1 MRKIYALMV
10 LLFAV
15 LQLPAQVLVQGRPHP
30 TAKPQ
35 MVSPRAI
42 ADGTFTMD
50 MIENWSGEG
59 ANRAAFVVQW
69 NAEGETSALVWG
81 FRWDGEATGETMARA
96 IAASDPRFFIMT
108 ETGTAYGS
116 TVSGF
121 GYDVNKS
128 GDFSITKDGVTL
140 SPNENG
146 IIFSSSYGY
155 DGWTCTDPEDYW
167 QSGWYQGYWSY
178 WLKSSDSDAWGYS
191 GTGITGRKL
200 TDGCWDGWNFAVNM
214 SSQPWKPLA
223 PAPKNGPTA
232 PSVKVQ
238 PEDVTVSPGESVTFA
253 PEFKGDSLYFQWYK
267 DEVAIQDAEASSYS
281 IVSSETSDAGRYYCV
296 VSNMLDTIS
305 TDTVTL
311 VVGDKSVVTAPG
323 EEPGTALVVYDDSY
337 ASFSGILTIPQTI
350 LIEGESY
357 TVVGID
363 DMAFMGCA
371 KLTSVIFPSTLKT
384 IGEGAFYGC
393 SRLTSVELPAQTVSI
408 GNEVFGDCPLLA
420 TLSLGEG
427 LESIGRSAFENCI
440 ALTGVSM
447 PAGMESIGALA
458 FKGCTKLASAALGN
472 SLTLLGD
479 SAFYGCSALQSVE
492 LPVTVSSVGT
502 RTFAG
507 CSALNA
513 VGLGNVSAIGE
524 AAFNGC
530 SALTE
535 IAIPN
540 GVETLGNYAFY
551 GCSALATVTLGTQE
565 RSSSSLKT
573 IGDYA
578 FAETAVKSVVL
589 PDGVSTLGNYAFN
602 KCASLA
608 TVSLG
613 NSLTAIGNYAFS
625 DCEKLESVTFGSAL
639 ETIGERA
646 FASAKISSLVLPA
659 TVKTI
664 GVWAFYN
671 NPLTAITFNDG
682 LQSIGS
688 RAFYGVSVQ
697 TLNIPNSVTEL
708 GSYAFSGCKSLE
720 TVTIGTGVTKISDYT
735 FNTCSALTQISCPSV
750 TEIGKNA
757 FSGCSSLSDIP
768 LNDKITSL
776 GNYVFSGCSAIESLV
791 IPNSV
796 TSIGSYAF
804 EKCTKL
810 TSATLGTGI
819 SSIPD
824 YMFSSCSALT
834 SVVLPENITG
844 IGKYAFQSTAF
855 TELPLTASITEI
867 KDYAFKSCTKLTSV
881 AIPDRVTKL
890 GTYVFQSCTGLE
902 SAKIGGGVTSVP
914 NYMFHG
920 CTNLVNVELSEKV
933 TSIGNSA
940 FYNCKGLKSLP
951 VTESITSIGTNAFY
965 GCTSLTSVNLSDKV
979 TSLGASAFYGCS
991 SLTEAVLGTGITTL
1005 GSSLFRNDAKLKK
1018 VVANGKI
1025 ASVSTYTFN
1034 GCSSLGRIYINN
1046 TPPTGA
1052 SSNTFTKV
1060 PTTCRIYV
1068 PAQTCQFY
1076 AQTTYWK
1083 DFVIMPWLDELE
1095 IVSTTPSMSFD
1106 GEEALDVKPDTKT
1119 FVIEFN
1125 RTVVNTDSVSAML
1138 IRSGFPVEDQELT
1151 VSYSGNE
1158 VTVIRE
1164 GEDLPNGPY
1173 YYLVLTTS
1181 DKQFSILFKVTTATG
1196 IDDLAVEKEVRLREY
1211 YSVDGK
1217 LLPCP
1222 VEGINIVK
1230 TVYEDGSIEVS
1241 KVYVKPEDCRR

>member
-42 ADGTFTMD
+42 VDGTFTMD

-69 NAEGETSALVWG
+69 NAESETSALVWG

-108 ETGTAYGS
+108 ETETAYGS

-140 SPNENG
+140 SPDENG
-146 IIFSSSYGY
+146 IIYSSSYGY

-178 WLKSSDSDAWGYS
+178 WLKSSDSDPWGGS

-200 TDGCWDGWNFAVNM
+200 TDGCWDGWNFSVNM
-214 SSQPWKPLA
+214 LPQSWKPLA

-238 PEDVTVSPGESVTFA
+238 PEDLTVSPGESVTFA

-281 IVSSETSDAGRYYCV
+281 IVSAETSDARRYYCV

-551 GCSALATVTLGTQE
+551 GC
-565 RSSSSLKT
+565 
-573 IGDYA
+573 
-578 FAETAVKSVVL
+578 
-589 PDGVSTLGNYAFN
+589 
-602 KCASLA
+602 
-608 TVSLG
+608 
-613 NSLTAIGNYAFS
+613 
-625 DCEKLESVTFGSAL
+625 
-639 ETIGERA
+639 
-646 FASAKISSLVLPA
+646 
-659 TVKTI
+659 
-664 GVWAFYN
+664 
-671 NPLTAITFNDG
+671 
-682 LQSIGS
+682 
-688 RAFYGVSVQ
+688 
-697 TLNIPNSVTEL
+697 
-708 GSYAFSGCKSLE
+708 
-720 TVTIGTGVTKISDYT
+720 
-735 FNTCSALTQISCPSV
+735 
-750 TEIGKNA
+750 
-757 FSGCSSLSDIP
+757 
-768 LNDKITSL
+768 
-776 GNYVFSGCSAIESLV
+776 
-791 IPNSV
+791 
-796 TSIGSYAF
+796 
-804 EKCTKL
+804 
-810 TSATLGTGI
+810 
-819 SSIPD
+819 
-824 YMFSSCSALT
+824 
-834 SVVLPENITG
+834 
-844 IGKYAFQSTAF
+844 
-855 TELPLTASITEI
+855 
-867 KDYAFKSCTKLTSV
+867 
-881 AIPDRVTKL
+881 
-890 GTYVFQSCTGLE
+890 
-902 SAKIGGGVTSVP
+902 
-914 NYMFHG
+914 
-920 CTNLVNVELSEKV
+920 
-933 TSIGNSA
+933 
-940 FYNCKGLKSLP
+940 
-951 VTESITSIGTNAFY
+951 
-965 GCTSLTSVNLSDKV
+965 TSLTSVNLSDKV

-1034 GCSSLGRIYINN
+1034 GCSSLERIYINN

-1164 GEDLPNGPY
+1164 GEDLPNDPY

>member
-69 NAEGETSALVWG
+69 NAESETSALVWG

-140 SPNENG
+140 SPDENG
-146 IIFSSSYGY
+146 VIFSSSYGY

-178 WLKSSDSDAWGYS
+178 WLKSNDSDAWGYS

-200 TDGCWDGWNFAVNM
+200 TDGCWDGWIFSVNM
-214 SSQPWKPLA
+214 SPQSWKPLA

-281 IVSSETSDAGRYYCV
+281 IVSAETSDAGRYYCV

-311 VVGDKSVVTAPG
+311 VVGDKSVIAAPG

-337 ASFSGILTIPQTI
+337 ASFSGILTIPPTI

-371 KLTSVIFPSTLKT
+371 KLTSVTFPSTLKT

-408 GNEVFGDCPLLA
+408 GD
-420 TLSLGEG
+420 
-427 LESIGRSAFENCI
+427 
-440 ALTGVSM
+440 
-447 PAGMESIGALA
+447 
-458 FKGCTKLASAALGN
+458 
-472 SLTLLGD
+472 
-479 SAFYGCSALQSVE
+479 
-492 LPVTVSSVGT
+492 
-502 RTFAG
+502 
-507 CSALNA
+507 
-513 VGLGNVSAIGE
+513 
-524 AAFNGC
+524 
-530 SALTE
+530 
-535 IAIPN
+535 
-540 GVETLGNYAFY
+540 
-551 GCSALATVTLGTQE
+551 
-565 RSSSSLKT
+565 
-573 IGDYA
+573 
-578 FAETAVKSVVL
+578 
-589 PDGVSTLGNYAFN
+589 
-602 KCASLA
+602 
-608 TVSLG
+608 
-613 NSLTAIGNYAFS
+613 YAFS
-625 DCEKLESVTFGSAL
+625 DCKKLESVTFGSAL

-659 TVKTI
+659 TVRTI
-664 GVWAFYN
+664 GDWAFYN

-750 TEIGKNA
+750 TEIGASA
-757 FSGCSSLSDIP
+757 FKGCSSLTDIP

-1034 GCSSLGRIYINN
+1034 GCSSLERIYINN

-1164 GEDLPNGPY
+1164 GEDLPNDPY

-1217 LLPCP
+1217 LLPCS

>member
-281 IVSSETSDAGRYYCV
+281 IVSAETSDAGRYYCV

-311 VVGDKSVVTAPG
+311 VVGDKSVIAAPG

-371 KLTSVIFPSTLKT
+371 KLTSVTFPSTLKT
-384 IGEGAFYGC
+384 IGEG
-393 SRLTSVELPAQTVSI
+393 
-408 GNEVFGDCPLLA
+408 
-420 TLSLGEG
+420 
-427 LESIGRSAFENCI
+427 
-440 ALTGVSM
+440 
-447 PAGMESIGALA
+447 
-458 FKGCTKLASAALGN
+458 
-472 SLTLLGD
+472 
-479 SAFYGCSALQSVE
+479 
-492 LPVTVSSVGT
+492 
-502 RTFAG
+502 
-507 CSALNA
+507 
-513 VGLGNVSAIGE
+513 
-524 AAFNGC
+524 
-530 SALTE
+530 
-535 IAIPN
+535 
-540 GVETLGNYAFY
+540 
-551 GCSALATVTLGTQE
+551 
-565 RSSSSLKT
+565 
-573 IGDYA
+573 
-578 FAETAVKSVVL
+578 
-589 PDGVSTLGNYAFN
+589 
-602 KCASLA
+602 
-608 TVSLG
+608 
-613 NSLTAIGNYAFS
+613 
-625 DCEKLESVTFGSAL
+625 
-639 ETIGERA
+639 
-646 FASAKISSLVLPA
+646 
-659 TVKTI
+659 
-664 GVWAFYN
+664 
-671 NPLTAITFNDG
+671 
-682 LQSIGS
+682 
-688 RAFYGVSVQ
+688 
-697 TLNIPNSVTEL
+697 
-708 GSYAFSGCKSLE
+708 
-720 TVTIGTGVTKISDYT
+720 
-735 FNTCSALTQISCPSV
+735 
-750 TEIGKNA
+750 
-757 FSGCSSLSDIP
+757 
-768 LNDKITSL
+768 
-776 GNYVFSGCSAIESLV
+776 
-791 IPNSV
+791 
-796 TSIGSYAF
+796 
-804 EKCTKL
+804 
-810 TSATLGTGI
+810 
-819 SSIPD
+819 
-824 YMFSSCSALT
+824 
-834 SVVLPENITG
+834 
-844 IGKYAFQSTAF
+844 
-855 TELPLTASITEI
+855 
-867 KDYAFKSCTKLTSV
+867 
-881 AIPDRVTKL
+881 
-890 GTYVFQSCTGLE
+890 
-902 SAKIGGGVTSVP
+902 
-914 NYMFHG
+914 
-920 CTNLVNVELSEKV
+920 
-933 TSIGNSA
+933 
-940 FYNCKGLKSLP
+940 
-951 VTESITSIGTNAFY
+951 AFY

-1034 GCSSLGRIYINN
+1034 GCSSLERIYINN

-1106 GEEALDVKPDTKT
+1106 GGEALDVKPDTKT

-1125 RTVVNTDSVSAML
+1125 RTIVNTDSVSAML

-1164 GEDLPNGPY
+1164 GEDLPNDPL

-1196 IDDLAVEKEVRLREY
+1196 IDEPVVEKEVRLREY

-1217 LLPCP
+1217 LLPRP
-1222 VEGINIVK
+1222 VQGINIVK

>member
-69 NAEGETSALVWG
+69 NAESETSALVWG

-96 IAASDPRFFIMT
+96 IAASDPRFVIMT

-140 SPNENG
+140 SPDENG

-178 WLKSSDSDAWGYS
+178 WLKSNDSDAWGYS

-281 IVSSETSDAGRYYCV
+281 IVSAETSDAGRYYCV

-311 VVGDKSVVTAPG
+311 VVGDKSVIAAPG

-371 KLTSVIFPSTLKT
+371 KLTSVTFPST
-384 IGEGAFYGC
+384 
-393 SRLTSVELPAQTVSI
+393 
-408 GNEVFGDCPLLA
+408 
-420 TLSLGEG
+420 
-427 LESIGRSAFENCI
+427 
-440 ALTGVSM
+440 
-447 PAGMESIGALA
+447 
-458 FKGCTKLASAALGN
+458 
-472 SLTLLGD
+472 
-479 SAFYGCSALQSVE
+479 
-492 LPVTVSSVGT
+492 
-502 RTFAG
+502 
-507 CSALNA
+507 
-513 VGLGNVSAIGE
+513 
-524 AAFNGC
+524 
-530 SALTE
+530 
-535 IAIPN
+535 
-540 GVETLGNYAFY
+540 
-551 GCSALATVTLGTQE
+551 
-565 RSSSSLKT
+565 LKT

-589 PDGVSTLGNYAFN
+589 PNGVSTLGNYAFN

-613 NSLTAIGNYAFS
+613 NSLTAIGDYAFS
-625 DCEKLESVTFGSAL
+625 DCKKLESVTFGSAL

-646 FASAKISSLVLPA
+646 FASAKISSLVLSA
-659 TVKTI
+659 TVRTI
-664 GVWAFYN
+664 GDWAFYN

-881 AIPDRVTKL
+881 AIPDWVTKL

-1005 GSSLFRNDAKLKK
+1005 GSSLFRNDAKLRK

-1034 GCSSLGRIYINN
+1034 GCSSLERIYINN

-1164 GEDLPNGPY
+1164 GEDLPNDPY

-1196 IDDLAVEKEVRLREY
+1196 IDELAVEKEVRLREY

-1217 LLPCP
+1217 LLPRP
-1222 VEGINIVK
+1222 VQGINIVK

-1241 KVYVKPEDCRR
+1241 KVYVKLEDCRR

>member
-108 ETGTAYGS
+108 ETETAYGS

-140 SPNENG
+140 SPDENG

-178 WLKSSDSDAWGYS
+178 WLKSSDSDTWGYS

-281 IVSSETSDAGRYYCV
+281 IVSAETSDAGRYYCV

-311 VVGDKSVVTAPG
+311 VVGDKSVIAAPG

-371 KLTSVIFPSTLKT
+371 KLTSVTFPSTLKT

-408 GNEVFGDCPLLA
+408 GNEAFGDCPLLA
-420 TLSLGEG
+420 TFSLGEG
-427 LESIGRSAFENCI
+427 LKSIGRSAFENCI

-447 PAGMESIGALA
+447 PADMESIGALA
-458 FKGCTKLASAALGN
+458 FKGCTKLASAALGS

-659 TVKTI
+659 TVRTI
-664 GVWAFYN
+664 GDWAFYN

-720 TVTIGTGVTKISDYT
+720 TVTIGTGVTKISDYA

-750 TEIGKNA
+750 TEIGASA
-757 FSGCSSLSDIP
+757 FKGCSSLTDIP

-844 IGKYAFQSTAF
+844 IG
-855 TELPLTASITEI
+855 
-867 KDYAFKSCTKLTSV
+867 
-881 AIPDRVTKL
+881 
-890 GTYVFQSCTGLE
+890 
-902 SAKIGGGVTSVP
+902 
-914 NYMFHG
+914 
-920 CTNLVNVELSEKV
+920 
-933 TSIGNSA
+933 NSA

-991 SLTEAVLGTGITTL
+991 SLTDAVLGTGITTL

-1034 GCSSLGRIYINN
+1034 GCSSLERIYINN

-1095 IVSTTPSMSFD
+1095 IVSTTPLMSFD
-1106 GEEALDVKPDTKT
+1106 GGEALDVKPDTKT

-1125 RTVVNTDSVSAML
+1125 RTIVNTDSVSAML
-1138 IRSGFPVEDQELT
+1138 IRSGSPVEDQELT

-1164 GEDLPNGPY
+1164 GKDLPNDPY

-1181 DKQFSILFKVTTATG
+1181 DKQFNILFKVTTATG
-1196 IDDLAVEKEVRLREY
+1196 IDEPAVEKEVRLREY

-1217 LLPCP
+1217 LLPRP
-1222 VEGINIVK
+1222 VQGINIVK

>member
-69 NAEGETSALVWG
+69 NAESETSALVWG

-96 IAASDPRFFIMT
+96 IAASDPRFFFMT

-116 TVSGF
+116 TISGF

-140 SPNENG
+140 SPDENG
-146 IIFSSSYGY
+146 VIFSSSYGY

-167 QSGWYQGYWSY
+167 QSGWHQGYWSY
-178 WLKSSDSDAWGYS
+178 WLKSSDSDPWGYS

-200 TDGCWDGWNFAVNM
+200 TDGCWDGWNFSVNM
-214 SSQPWKPLA
+214 SSRPWKPLA

-238 PEDVTVSPGESVTFA
+238 PEDLTVSPGESVTFA

-281 IVSSETSDAGRYYCV
+281 IVSAETSDAGRYYCV

-311 VVGDKSVVTAPG
+311 VVGDKSVIAAPG

-458 FKGCTKLASAALGN
+458 FKGCTKLASAALGT

-551 GCSALATVTLGTQE
+551 GCSSLATVTLGTQE

-625 DCEKLESVTFGSAL
+625 DCDKLESVTFGSAL

-659 TVKTI
+659 TVRTI
-664 GVWAFYN
+664 GDWAFYN

-697 TLNIPNSVTEL
+697 TLN
-708 GSYAFSGCKSLE
+708 
-720 TVTIGTGVTKISDYT
+720 
-735 FNTCSALTQISCPSV
+735 
-750 TEIGKNA
+750 
-757 FSGCSSLSDIP
+757 
-768 LNDKITSL
+768 
-776 GNYVFSGCSAIESLV
+776 

-824 YMFSSCSALT
+824 YMFSSCSALM

-965 GCTSLTSVNLSDKV
+965 GCTSLTSVHLSDQV
-979 TSLGASAFYGCS
+979 TSLGASVFYGCS

-1034 GCSSLGRIYINN
+1034 GCSSLERIYINN

-1060 PTTCRIYV
+1060 PTSCRIYA

-1106 GEEALDVKPDTKT
+1106 GGEALDVKPDTKT

-1164 GEDLPNGPY
+1164 GKDLPNDPY

-1181 DKQFSILFKVTTATG
+1181 DKQFNILFKVTTATG
-1196 IDDLAVEKEVRLREY
+1196 IDEPAVEKEVRLREY

-1217 LLPCP
+1217 LLPRP
-1222 VEGINIVK
+1222 VQGINIVK

>member
-281 IVSSETSDAGRYYCV
+281 IVSAETSDAGRYYCV

-311 VVGDKSVVTAPG
+311 VVGDKSVIAAPG

-371 KLTSVIFPSTLKT
+371 KLTSVTFPSTLKT

-408 GNEVFGDCPLLA
+408 GNEAFGDCPLLA

-427 LESIGRSAFENCI
+427 LKSIGRSAFENCI

-447 PAGMESIGALA
+447 PADMESIGALA
-458 FKGCTKLASAALGN
+458 FKGCTKLASAALGS

-513 VGLGNVSAIGE
+513 VGLGNVSAVGE

-530 SALTE
+530 TALTE

-551 GCSALATVTLGTQE
+551 GCSSLATVTLGTQE

-613 NSLTAIGNYAFS
+613 NSLTAIGDYAFS

-646 FASAKISSLVLPA
+646 FSKVKISSLVLPA
-659 TVKTI
+659 TVRTI
-664 GVWAFYN
+664 GDYAFYYC
-671 NPLTAITFNDG
+671 PLTTITFNDG

-697 TLNIPNSVTEL
+697 TLN
-708 GSYAFSGCKSLE
+708 
-720 TVTIGTGVTKISDYT
+720 
-735 FNTCSALTQISCPSV
+735 
-750 TEIGKNA
+750 
-757 FSGCSSLSDIP
+757 
-768 LNDKITSL
+768 
-776 GNYVFSGCSAIESLV
+776 

-1025 ASVSTYTFN
+1025 ASVFTYTFN
-1034 GCSSLGRIYINN
+1034 GCSSLERIYINN

-1106 GEEALDVKPDTKT
+1106 GGEALDVKPDTKT

-1125 RTVVNTDSVSAML
+1125 RTIVNTDSVSAML

-1164 GEDLPNGPY
+1164 GEDLPNDPL

-1196 IDDLAVEKEVRLREY
+1196 IDEPVVEKEVRLREY

-1217 LLPCP
+1217 LLPRP
-1222 VEGINIVK
+1222 VQGINIVK

>member
-167 QSGWYQGYWSY
+167 QSGWYQRYWSY

-191 GTGITGRKL
+191 RTGITGRKL

-281 IVSSETSDAGRYYCV
+281 IVSAETSDAGRYYCV

-311 VVGDKSVVTAPG
+311 VVGDKSVIAAPG

-371 KLTSVIFPSTLKT
+371 KLTSVTFPSTLKT

-408 GNEVFGDCPLLA
+408 GNEAFGDCPLLA

-427 LESIGRSAFENCI
+427 LKSIGRSAFENCI

-447 PAGMESIGALA
+447 PADMESIGALA

-513 VGLGNVSAIGE
+513 VGLGNVSTIGE

-540 GVETLGNYAFY
+540 GVETL
-551 GCSALATVTLGTQE
+551 
-565 RSSSSLKT
+565 
-573 IGDYA
+573 
-578 FAETAVKSVVL
+578 
-589 PDGVSTLGNYAFN
+589 
-602 KCASLA
+602 
-608 TVSLG
+608 
-613 NSLTAIGNYAFS
+613 
-625 DCEKLESVTFGSAL
+625 
-639 ETIGERA
+639 
-646 FASAKISSLVLPA
+646 
-659 TVKTI
+659 
-664 GVWAFYN
+664 
-671 NPLTAITFNDG
+671 
-682 LQSIGS
+682 
-688 RAFYGVSVQ
+688 
-697 TLNIPNSVTEL
+697 
-708 GSYAFSGCKSLE
+708 
-720 TVTIGTGVTKISDYT
+720 
-735 FNTCSALTQISCPSV
+735 
-750 TEIGKNA
+750 
-757 FSGCSSLSDIP
+757 
-768 LNDKITSL
+768 
-776 GNYVFSGCSAIESLV
+776 
-791 IPNSV
+791 
-796 TSIGSYAF
+796 
-804 EKCTKL
+804 
-810 TSATLGTGI
+810 
-819 SSIPD
+819 
-824 YMFSSCSALT
+824 
-834 SVVLPENITG
+834 
-844 IGKYAFQSTAF
+844 
-855 TELPLTASITEI
+855 
-867 KDYAFKSCTKLTSV
+867 
-881 AIPDRVTKL
+881 
-890 GTYVFQSCTGLE
+890 
-902 SAKIGGGVTSVP
+902 
-914 NYMFHG
+914 
-920 CTNLVNVELSEKV
+920 
-933 TSIGNSA
+933 GNSA

-979 TSLGASAFYGCS
+979 TSLGASVFYGCS

-1034 GCSSLGRIYINN
+1034 GCSSLERIYINN

-1106 GEEALDVKPDTKT
+1106 GGEALDVKPDTKT

-1164 GEDLPNGPY
+1164 GEDLPNDPY

-1181 DKQFSILFKVTTATG
+1181 DKQFNILFKVTTATG
-1196 IDDLAVEKEVRLREY
+1196 IDEPAVEKEVRLREY

-1217 LLPCP
+1217 LLPRP
-1222 VEGINIVK
+1222 VQGINIVK

>member
-69 NAEGETSALVWG
+69 NAESETSALVWG

-140 SPNENG
+140 SPDENG
-146 IIFSSSYGY
+146 VIFSSSYGY

-178 WLKSSDSDAWGYS
+178 WLKSSDSDPWGYS

-200 TDGCWDGWNFAVNM
+200 TDGCWDGWNFSVNM
-214 SSQPWKPLA
+214 SSRPWKPLA

-238 PEDVTVSPGESVTFA
+238 PEDLTVSPGESVTFA

-281 IVSSETSDAGRYYCV
+281 IVSAETSDAGRYYCV

-311 VVGDKSVVTAPG
+311 VVGDKSVIAAPG

-371 KLTSVIFPSTLKT
+371 KLTSVTFPSTLKT
-384 IGEGAFYGC
+384 IGEGVFYGC

-408 GNEVFGDCPLLA
+408 GNEAFGDCPLLA

-427 LESIGRSAFENCI
+427 CL
-440 ALTGVSM
+440 
-447 PAGMESIGALA
+447 
-458 FKGCTKLASAALGN
+458 
-472 SLTLLGD
+472 
-479 SAFYGCSALQSVE
+479 
-492 LPVTVSSVGT
+492 
-502 RTFAG
+502 
-507 CSALNA
+507 
-513 VGLGNVSAIGE
+513 
-524 AAFNGC
+524 
-530 SALTE
+530 
-535 IAIPN
+535 
-540 GVETLGNYAFY
+540 
-551 GCSALATVTLGTQE
+551 
-565 RSSSSLKT
+565 
-573 IGDYA
+573 
-578 FAETAVKSVVL
+578 
-589 PDGVSTLGNYAFN
+589 
-602 KCASLA
+602 
-608 TVSLG
+608 
-613 NSLTAIGNYAFS
+613 
-625 DCEKLESVTFGSAL
+625 
-639 ETIGERA
+639 
-646 FASAKISSLVLPA
+646 SLV
-659 TVKTI
+659 
-664 GVWAFYN
+664 
-671 NPLTAITFNDG
+671 
-682 LQSIGS
+682 
-688 RAFYGVSVQ
+688 
-697 TLNIPNSVTEL
+697 
-708 GSYAFSGCKSLE
+708 
-720 TVTIGTGVTKISDYT
+720 
-735 FNTCSALTQISCPSV
+735 
-750 TEIGKNA
+750 
-757 FSGCSSLSDIP
+757 DIP

-881 AIPDRVTKL
+881 VIPDRVTKL

-979 TSLGASAFYGCS
+979 TSLGASVFYGCS

-1034 GCSSLGRIYINN
+1034 GCSSLERIYINN

-1106 GEEALDVKPDTKT
+1106 GGEALDVKPDTKT

-1164 GEDLPNGPY
+1164 GEDLPNDPY

-1181 DKQFSILFKVTTATG
+1181 DKQFNILFKVTTATG
-1196 IDDLAVEKEVRLREY
+1196 IDEPAVEKEVRLREY

-1217 LLPCP
+1217 LLPRP
-1222 VEGINIVK
+1222 VQGINIVK

>member
-69 NAEGETSALVWG
+69 NAESETSALVWG

-140 SPNENG
+140 SPDENG
-146 IIFSSSYGY
+146 VIFSSSYGY

-178 WLKSSDSDAWGYS
+178 WLKSSDSDPWGYS

-200 TDGCWDGWNFAVNM
+200 TDGCWDGWNFSVNM

-238 PEDVTVSPGESVTFA
+238 PEDLTVSPGESVTFA

-281 IVSSETSDAGRYYCV
+281 IVSAETSDAGRYYCV

-311 VVGDKSVVTAPG
+311 VVGDKSVIAAPG

-371 KLTSVIFPSTLKT
+371 KLTSVTFPST
-384 IGEGAFYGC
+384 
-393 SRLTSVELPAQTVSI
+393 
-408 GNEVFGDCPLLA
+408 
-420 TLSLGEG
+420 
-427 LESIGRSAFENCI
+427 
-440 ALTGVSM
+440 
-447 PAGMESIGALA
+447 
-458 FKGCTKLASAALGN
+458 
-472 SLTLLGD
+472 
-479 SAFYGCSALQSVE
+479 
-492 LPVTVSSVGT
+492 
-502 RTFAG
+502 
-507 CSALNA
+507 
-513 VGLGNVSAIGE
+513 
-524 AAFNGC
+524 
-530 SALTE
+530 
-535 IAIPN
+535 
-540 GVETLGNYAFY
+540 
-551 GCSALATVTLGTQE
+551 
-565 RSSSSLKT
+565 LKT

-625 DCEKLESVTFGSAL
+625 DCDKLESVTFGSAL

-659 TVKTI
+659 TVRTI
-664 GVWAFYN
+664 GDWAFYN

-750 TEIGKNA
+750 TEIGASA
-757 FSGCSSLSDIP
+757 FKGCLSLVDIP

-979 TSLGASAFYGCS
+979 TSLGASVFYGCS

-1034 GCSSLGRIYINN
+1034 GCSSLERIYINN

-1095 IVSTTPSMSFD
+1095 IVSTTPLMSFD
-1106 GEEALDVKPDTKT
+1106 GGEALDVKPDTKT

-1164 GEDLPNGPY
+1164 GEDLPNDPY

-1181 DKQFSILFKVTTATG
+1181 DKQFNILFKVTTATG
-1196 IDDLAVEKEVRLREY
+1196 IDEPAVEKEVRLREY

-1217 LLPCP
+1217 LLPRP
-1222 VEGINIVK
+1222 VQGINIVK

>member
-69 NAEGETSALVWG
+69 NAESETSALVWG

-140 SPNENG
+140 SPDENG
-146 IIFSSSYGY
+146 VIFSSSYRY

-178 WLKSSDSDAWGYS
+178 WLKSNDSDAWGYS

-200 TDGCWDGWNFAVNM
+200 TDGCWDGWNFSVNM
-214 SSQPWKPLA
+214 SPQSWKPLA

-281 IVSSETSDAGRYYCV
+281 IVSAETSDAGRYYCV

-311 VVGDKSVVTAPG
+311 VVGDKSVIAAPG

-337 ASFSGILTIPQTI
+337 ASFSGILTIPPTI

-371 KLTSVIFPSTLKT
+371 KLTSVTFPSTLKT

-408 GNEVFGDCPLLA
+408 GNEAFGDCPLLA

-427 LESIGRSAFENCI
+427 LKSIGRSAFENCI

-447 PAGMESIGALA
+447 PADMESIGALA

-492 LPVTVSSVGT
+492 LPVTVSSVGI

-530 SALTE
+530 AALTE

-551 GCSALATVTLGTQE
+551 GCSSLATVTLGTQE

-613 NSLTAIGNYAFS
+613 NSLTAIGDYAFS
-625 DCEKLESVTFGSAL
+625 DCKKLESVTFGSAL

-659 TVKTI
+659 TVRTI
-664 GVWAFYN
+664 GDWAFYN

-750 TEIGKNA
+750 TEIGASA
-757 FSGCSSLSDIP
+757 FKGCSSLTDIP

-844 IGKYAFQSTAF
+844 
-855 TELPLTASITEI
+855 
-867 KDYAFKSCTKLTSV
+867 
-881 AIPDRVTKL
+881 
-890 GTYVFQSCTGLE
+890 
-902 SAKIGGGVTSVP
+902 
-914 NYMFHG
+914 
-920 CTNLVNVELSEKV
+920 
-933 TSIGNSA
+933 IGNSA

-1034 GCSSLGRIYINN
+1034 GCSSLERIYINN

-1164 GEDLPNGPY
+1164 GEDLPNDPY

-1217 LLPCP
+1217 LLPCS

>member
-69 NAEGETSALVWG
+69 NAESETSALVWG

-140 SPNENG
+140 SPDENG
-146 IIFSSSYGY
+146 VIFSSSYGY

-178 WLKSSDSDAWGYS
+178 WLKSNDSDAWGYS

-200 TDGCWDGWNFAVNM
+200 TDGCWDGWNFSVNM
-214 SSQPWKPLA
+214 SPQSWKPLA

-281 IVSSETSDAGRYYCV
+281 IVSAETSDAGRYYCV

-311 VVGDKSVVTAPG
+311 VVGDKSVIAAPG

-337 ASFSGILTIPQTI
+337 ASFSGILTIPPTI

-371 KLTSVIFPSTLKT
+371 KLTSVTFPSTLKT

-408 GNEVFGDCPLLA
+408 GNEAFGDCPLLA

-427 LESIGRSAFENCI
+427 LKSIGRSAFENCI

-447 PAGMESIGALA
+447 PADMESIGALA

-565 RSSSSLKT
+565 RSSSSSLKT

-659 TVKTI
+659 TVRTI
-664 GVWAFYN
+664 GDWAFYN

-844 IGKYAFQSTAF
+844 IG
-855 TELPLTASITEI
+855 
-867 KDYAFKSCTKLTSV
+867 
-881 AIPDRVTKL
+881 
-890 GTYVFQSCTGLE
+890 
-902 SAKIGGGVTSVP
+902 
-914 NYMFHG
+914 
-920 CTNLVNVELSEKV
+920 
-933 TSIGNSA
+933 NSA

-965 GCTSLTSVNLSDKV
+965 GCTSLTSVHLSDQV
-979 TSLGASAFYGCS
+979 TSLGASVFYGCS

-1034 GCSSLGRIYINN
+1034 GCSSLERIYINN

-1095 IVSTTPSMSFD
+1095 IVSTTPLMSFD
-1106 GEEALDVKPDTKT
+1106 GGEALDVKPDTKT

-1125 RTVVNTDSVSAML
+1125 RTIVNTDSVSAML

-1164 GEDLPNGPY
+1164 GEDLPNDPY

-1196 IDDLAVEKEVRLREY
+1196 IDEPVVEKEVRLREY

-1217 LLPCP
+1217 LLPRP
-1222 VEGINIVK
+1222 VQGINIVK

>member
-69 NAEGETSALVWG
+69 NAESETSALVWG

-116 TVSGF
+116 PVSGF

-140 SPNENG
+140 SPDENG
-146 IIFSSSYGY
+146 VIFSSSYGY

-178 WLKSSDSDAWGYS
+178 WLKSNDSDAWGYS

-200 TDGCWDGWNFAVNM
+200 TDGCWDGWNFSVNM
-214 SSQPWKPLA
+214 SPQSWKPLA

-281 IVSSETSDAGRYYCV
+281 IVSAETSDAGRYYCV
-296 VSNMLDTIS
+296 VSYMLDTIS

-311 VVGDKSVVTAPG
+311 VVGDKSVIAAPG

-337 ASFSGILTIPQTI
+337 ASFSGILTIPPTI

-371 KLTSVIFPSTLKT
+371 KLTSVTFPSTLKT

-408 GNEVFGDCPLLA
+408 GNEAFGDCPLLA

-427 LESIGRSAFENCI
+427 LKSIGRSAFENCI

-447 PAGMESIGALA
+447 PADMESIGALA

-479 SAFYGCSALQSVE
+479 SAFYGCSALQSV
-492 LPVTVSSVGT
+492 
-502 RTFAG
+502 
-507 CSALNA
+507 
-513 VGLGNVSAIGE
+513 
-524 AAFNGC
+524 
-530 SALTE
+530 
-535 IAIPN
+535 
-540 GVETLGNYAFY
+540 
-551 GCSALATVTLGTQE
+551 
-565 RSSSSLKT
+565 
-573 IGDYA
+573 
-578 FAETAVKSVVL
+578 VL

-613 NSLTAIGNYAFS
+613 NSLTAIGDYAFS
-625 DCEKLESVTFGSAL
+625 DCKKLESVTFGSAL

-659 TVKTI
+659 TVRTI
-664 GVWAFYN
+664 GDWAFYN

-750 TEIGKNA
+750 TEIGASA
-757 FSGCSSLSDIP
+757 FKGCSSLTDIP

-1034 GCSSLGRIYINN
+1034 GCSSLERIYINN

-1164 GEDLPNGPY
+1164 GEDLPNDPY

-1217 LLPCP
+1217 LLPCS

>member
-69 NAEGETSALVWG
+69 NAESETSALVWG

-96 IAASDPRFFIMT
+96 IAASDPRFVIMT

-140 SPNENG
+140 SPDENG

-178 WLKSSDSDAWGYS
+178 WLKSNDSDAWGYS

-214 SSQPWKPLA
+214 LSQPWKPLA

-281 IVSSETSDAGRYYCV
+281 IVSAETSDAGRYYCV

-311 VVGDKSVVTAPG
+311 VVGDKSVIAAPG

-371 KLTSVIFPSTLKT
+371 KLTSVTFPSTLKT
-384 IGEGAFYGC
+384 IGEGVFYGC

-408 GNEVFGDCPLLA
+408 GNEAFGDCPLLA

-427 LESIGRSAFENCI
+427 LKSIGRSAFENCI

-447 PAGMESIGALA
+447 PADMESIGALA
-458 FKGCTKLASAALGN
+458 FKGCTKLASAALGS

-513 VGLGNVSAIGE
+513 VGLGNVSAVGE

-530 SALTE
+530 TALTE

-551 GCSALATVTLGTQE
+551 GCSSLATVTLGTQE

-613 NSLTAIGNYAFS
+613 NSLTAIGDYAFS

-646 FASAKISSLVLPA
+646 FFKVKISSLVLPA
-659 TVKTI
+659 TVRTI
-664 GVWAFYN
+664 GDWAFYN
-671 NPLTAITFNDG
+671 NPLTTITFNDG

-708 GSYAFSGCKSLE
+708 GGYAFSGCKSLE
-720 TVTIGTGVTKISDYT
+720 TVTIGTGVTKISDYA
-735 FNTCSALTQISCPSV
+735 FNTCSALTQISYPSV
-750 TEIGKNA
+750 IEIGASA
-757 FSGCSSLSDIP
+757 FKGCSSLTDLP
-768 LNDKITSL
+768 LTDKITSL
-776 GNYVFSGCSAIESLV
+776 GNSVFSGCSAIESLV

-844 IGKYAFQSTAF
+844 
-855 TELPLTASITEI
+855 
-867 KDYAFKSCTKLTSV
+867 
-881 AIPDRVTKL
+881 
-890 GTYVFQSCTGLE
+890 
-902 SAKIGGGVTSVP
+902 
-914 NYMFHG
+914 
-920 CTNLVNVELSEKV
+920 
-933 TSIGNSA
+933 IGNSA

-1034 GCSSLGRIYINN
+1034 GCSSLERIYINN

-1106 GEEALDVKPDTKT
+1106 GGEALDVKPDTKT

-1164 GEDLPNGPY
+1164 GEDLPNDPY

-1196 IDDLAVEKEVRLREY
+1196 IDEPVVEKEVRLREY

-1217 LLPCP
+1217 LLPRP
-1222 VEGINIVK
+1222 VQGINIVK

>member
-42 ADGTFTMD
+42 VDGTFTMD

-69 NAEGETSALVWG
+69 NAESETSALVWG

-140 SPNENG
+140 SPDENG

-178 WLKSSDSDAWGYS
+178 WLKSSDSDPWGYS

-200 TDGCWDGWNFAVNM
+200 TDGCWDGWNFSVNM
-214 SSQPWKPLA
+214 SPQSWKPLA

-238 PEDVTVSPGESVTFA
+238 PEDLTVSPGESVTFA

-281 IVSSETSDAGRYYCV
+281 IVSAETSDAGRYYCV

-613 NSLTAIGNYAFS
+613 NSLTAIGDYAFS
-625 DCEKLESVTFGSAL
+625 DCKKLESVTFGSAL

-659 TVKTI
+659 TVRTI
-664 GVWAFYN
+664 GDWAFYN

-708 GSYAFSGCKSLE
+708 DSYAFSGCKSLE
-720 TVTIGTGVTKISDYT
+720 TVTIGTGVTKISEFT

-750 TEIGKNA
+750 TEIGASA
-757 FSGCSSLSDIP
+757 FKGCSSLTDIP

-844 IGKYAFQSTAF
+844 
-855 TELPLTASITEI
+855 
-867 KDYAFKSCTKLTSV
+867 
-881 AIPDRVTKL
+881 
-890 GTYVFQSCTGLE
+890 
-902 SAKIGGGVTSVP
+902 
-914 NYMFHG
+914 
-920 CTNLVNVELSEKV
+920 
-933 TSIGNSA
+933 IGNSA

-1018 VVANGKI
+1018 VVVNGKI

-1034 GCSSLGRIYINN
+1034 GCSSLERIYINN

-1164 GEDLPNGPY
+1164 GEDLPNDPY

>member
-35 MVSPRAI
+35 MVSPRVI

-69 NAEGETSALVWG
+69 NAESETSALVWG

-140 SPNENG
+140 SPDENG

-214 SSQPWKPLA
+214 SSRPWKPLA

-281 IVSSETSDAGRYYCV
+281 IVSAETSDAGRYYCV

-311 VVGDKSVVTAPG
+311 VVGDKSVIAAPG

-371 KLTSVIFPSTLKT
+371 KLTSVTFPSTLKT
-384 IGEGAFYGC
+384 IGEGVFYGC

-408 GNEVFGDCPLLA
+408 GNEAFGDCPLLA

-427 LESIGRSAFENCI
+427 LKSIGRSAFENCI

-447 PAGMESIGALA
+447 PADMESIGALA

-479 SAFYGCSALQSVE
+479 SAFYGCSALQLVE

-513 VGLGNVSAIGE
+513 VGLGNVSTIGE

-551 GCSALATVTLGTQE
+551 GCSSLATVTLGTQE

-613 NSLTAIGNYAFS
+613 NSLTAIGDYAFS
-625 DCEKLESVTFGSAL
+625 DCKKLESVTFGSAL

-659 TVKTI
+659 TVRAI
-664 GVWAFYN
+664 GDWAFYN

-697 TLNIPNSVTEL
+697 TLN
-708 GSYAFSGCKSLE
+708 
-720 TVTIGTGVTKISDYT
+720 
-735 FNTCSALTQISCPSV
+735 
-750 TEIGKNA
+750 
-757 FSGCSSLSDIP
+757 
-768 LNDKITSL
+768 
-776 GNYVFSGCSAIESLV
+776 

-881 AIPDRVTKL
+881 VIPDRVTKL

-1034 GCSSLGRIYINN
+1034 GCSSLERIYINN

-1060 PTTCRIYV
+1060 PTSCRIYA

-1106 GEEALDVKPDTKT
+1106 GGEALDVKPDTKT

-1164 GEDLPNGPY
+1164 GEDLPNDPY

-1196 IDDLAVEKEVRLREY
+1196 IDEPVVEKEVRLREY

-1217 LLPCP
+1217 LLPRP
-1222 VEGINIVK
+1222 VQGINIVK

>member
-281 IVSSETSDAGRYYCV
+281 IVSAETSDAGRYYCV

-311 VVGDKSVVTAPG
+311 VVGDKSVIAAPG

-371 KLTSVIFPSTLKT
+371 KLTSVTFPSTLKT

-393 SRLTSVELPAQTVSI
+393 SRLTSVELPAQTV
-408 GNEVFGDCPLLA
+408 
-420 TLSLGEG
+420 
-427 LESIGRSAFENCI
+427 
-440 ALTGVSM
+440 
-447 PAGMESIGALA
+447 
-458 FKGCTKLASAALGN
+458 
-472 SLTLLGD
+472 
-479 SAFYGCSALQSVE
+479 
-492 LPVTVSSVGT
+492 
-502 RTFAG
+502 
-507 CSALNA
+507 
-513 VGLGNVSAIGE
+513 
-524 AAFNGC
+524 
-530 SALTE
+530 
-535 IAIPN
+535 
-540 GVETLGNYAFY
+540 
-551 GCSALATVTLGTQE
+551 
-565 RSSSSLKT
+565 
-573 IGDYA
+573 
-578 FAETAVKSVVL
+578 
-589 PDGVSTLGNYAFN
+589 
-602 KCASLA
+602 
-608 TVSLG
+608 
-613 NSLTAIGNYAFS
+613 
-625 DCEKLESVTFGSAL
+625 
-639 ETIGERA
+639 
-646 FASAKISSLVLPA
+646 
-659 TVKTI
+659 
-664 GVWAFYN
+664 
-671 NPLTAITFNDG
+671 
-682 LQSIGS
+682 
-688 RAFYGVSVQ
+688 
-697 TLNIPNSVTEL
+697 
-708 GSYAFSGCKSLE
+708 
-720 TVTIGTGVTKISDYT
+720 
-735 FNTCSALTQISCPSV
+735 
-750 TEIGKNA
+750 
-757 FSGCSSLSDIP
+757 
-768 LNDKITSL
+768 
-776 GNYVFSGCSAIESLV
+776 
-791 IPNSV
+791 
-796 TSIGSYAF
+796 
-804 EKCTKL
+804 
-810 TSATLGTGI
+810 
-819 SSIPD
+819 
-824 YMFSSCSALT
+824 
-834 SVVLPENITG
+834 
-844 IGKYAFQSTAF
+844 
-855 TELPLTASITEI
+855 
-867 KDYAFKSCTKLTSV
+867 
-881 AIPDRVTKL
+881 
-890 GTYVFQSCTGLE
+890 
-902 SAKIGGGVTSVP
+902 
-914 NYMFHG
+914 
-920 CTNLVNVELSEKV
+920 
-933 TSIGNSA
+933 SIGNSA

-1034 GCSSLGRIYINN
+1034 GCSSLERIYINN

-1106 GEEALDVKPDTKT
+1106 GGEALDVKPDTKT

-1125 RTVVNTDSVSAML
+1125 RTIVNTDSVSAML

-1164 GEDLPNGPY
+1164 GEDLPNDPL

-1196 IDDLAVEKEVRLREY
+1196 IDEPVVEKEVRLREY

-1217 LLPCP
+1217 LLPRP
-1222 VEGINIVK
+1222 VQGINIVK

>member
-69 NAEGETSALVWG
+69 NAESETSALVWG

-96 IAASDPRFFIMT
+96 IAASDPRFVIMT

-140 SPNENG
+140 SPDENG

-178 WLKSSDSDAWGYS
+178 WLKSNDSDAWGYS

-281 IVSSETSDAGRYYCV
+281 IVSAETSDAGRYYCV

-311 VVGDKSVVTAPG
+311 VVGDKSVIAAPG

-371 KLTSVIFPSTLKT
+371 KLTSVTFPSTLKT
-384 IGEGAFYGC
+384 IGEGVFYGC

-589 PDGVSTLGNYAFN
+589 PNGVSTLGNYAFN

-613 NSLTAIGNYAFS
+613 NSLTAIGDYAFS
-625 DCEKLESVTFGSAL
+625 DCKKLESVTFGSAL

-646 FASAKISSLVLPA
+646 FASAKISSLVLSA
-659 TVKTI
+659 TVRTI
-664 GVWAFYN
+664 GDWAFYN

-844 IGKYAFQSTAF
+844 IG
-855 TELPLTASITEI
+855 
-867 KDYAFKSCTKLTSV
+867 
-881 AIPDRVTKL
+881 
-890 GTYVFQSCTGLE
+890 
-902 SAKIGGGVTSVP
+902 
-914 NYMFHG
+914 
-920 CTNLVNVELSEKV
+920 
-933 TSIGNSA
+933 NSA

-1005 GSSLFRNDAKLKK
+1005 GSSLFRNDAKLRK

-1034 GCSSLGRIYINN
+1034 GCSSLERIYINN

-1164 GEDLPNGPY
+1164 GEDLPNDPY

-1181 DKQFSILFKVTTATG
+1181 DKQFNILFKVTTATG
-1196 IDDLAVEKEVRLREY
+1196 IDEPAVEKEVRLREY

-1217 LLPCP
+1217 LLPRP
-1222 VEGINIVK
+1222 VQGINIVK
-1230 TVYEDGSIEVS
+1230 IVYEDGSIEVS
-1241 KVYVKPEDCRR
+1241 KVYVKPEDCSR

>member
-69 NAEGETSALVWG
+69 NAESETSALVWG

-140 SPNENG
+140 SPDENG
-146 IIFSSSYGY
+146 VIFSSSYGY

-178 WLKSSDSDAWGYS
+178 WLKSSDSDPWGYS

-200 TDGCWDGWNFAVNM
+200 TDGCWDGWNFSVNM
-214 SSQPWKPLA
+214 SSRPWKPLA

-238 PEDVTVSPGESVTFA
+238 PEDLTVSPGESVTFA

-281 IVSSETSDAGRYYCV
+281 IVSAETSDAGRYYCV

-311 VVGDKSVVTAPG
+311 VVGDKSVIAAPG

-371 KLTSVIFPSTLKT
+371 KLTSVTFP
-384 IGEGAFYGC
+384 
-393 SRLTSVELPAQTVSI
+393 
-408 GNEVFGDCPLLA
+408 
-420 TLSLGEG
+420 
-427 LESIGRSAFENCI
+427 
-440 ALTGVSM
+440 
-447 PAGMESIGALA
+447 
-458 FKGCTKLASAALGN
+458 
-472 SLTLLGD
+472 
-479 SAFYGCSALQSVE
+479 
-492 LPVTVSSVGT
+492 
-502 RTFAG
+502 
-507 CSALNA
+507 
-513 VGLGNVSAIGE
+513 
-524 AAFNGC
+524 
-530 SALTE
+530 
-535 IAIPN
+535 
-540 GVETLGNYAFY
+540 
-551 GCSALATVTLGTQE
+551 
-565 RSSSSLKT
+565 SSLKT

-625 DCEKLESVTFGSAL
+625 DCDKLESVTFGSAL

-659 TVKTI
+659 TVRTI
-664 GVWAFYN
+664 GDWAFYN

-750 TEIGKNA
+750 TEIGASA
-757 FSGCSSLSDIP
+757 FKGCLSLVDIP

-890 GTYVFQSCTGLE
+890 GTYVFQSCTGLK

-979 TSLGASAFYGCS
+979 TSLGASVFYGCS

-1034 GCSSLGRIYINN
+1034 GCSSLERIYINN

-1106 GEEALDVKPDTKT
+1106 GGEALDVKPDTKT

-1164 GEDLPNGPY
+1164 GEDLPNDPY

-1181 DKQFSILFKVTTATG
+1181 DKQFNILFKVTTATG
-1196 IDDLAVEKEVRLREY
+1196 IDEPAVEKEVRLREY

-1217 LLPCP
+1217 LLPRP
-1222 VEGINIVK
+1222 VQGINIVK

>member
-69 NAEGETSALVWG
+69 NAESETSALVWG

-140 SPNENG
+140 SPDENG
-146 IIFSSSYGY
+146 VIFSSSYGY

-178 WLKSSDSDAWGYS
+178 WLKSSDSDPWGYS

-200 TDGCWDGWNFAVNM
+200 TDGCWDGWNFSVNM
-214 SSQPWKPLA
+214 SSRPWKPLA

-238 PEDVTVSPGESVTFA
+238 PEDLTVSPGESVTFA

-281 IVSSETSDAGRYYCV
+281 IVSAETSDAGRYYCV

-311 VVGDKSVVTAPG
+311 VVGDKSVIAAPG

-371 KLTSVIFPSTLKT
+371 KLTSVTFPSTLKT
-384 IGEGAFYGC
+384 IGEGVFYGC

-408 GNEVFGDCPLLA
+408 GNEAFGDCPLLA

-427 LESIGRSAFENCI
+427 LKSIGRSAFENCI

-447 PAGMESIGALA
+447 PADMESIGALA

-479 SAFYGCSALQSVE
+479 SAFYGCSALQLVE

-513 VGLGNVSAIGE
+513 VGLGNVSTIGE

-551 GCSALATVTLGTQE
+551 GCSSLATVTLGTQE

-613 NSLTAIGNYAFS
+613 NSLTAIG
-625 DCEKLESVTFGSAL
+625 
-639 ETIGERA
+639 
-646 FASAKISSLVLPA
+646 
-659 TVKTI
+659 
-664 GVWAFYN
+664 
-671 NPLTAITFNDG
+671 
-682 LQSIGS
+682 
-688 RAFYGVSVQ
+688 
-697 TLNIPNSVTEL
+697 
-708 GSYAFSGCKSLE
+708 
-720 TVTIGTGVTKISDYT
+720 
-735 FNTCSALTQISCPSV
+735 
-750 TEIGKNA
+750 
-757 FSGCSSLSDIP
+757 
-768 LNDKITSL
+768 
-776 GNYVFSGCSAIESLV
+776 
-791 IPNSV
+791 
-796 TSIGSYAF
+796 
-804 EKCTKL
+804 
-810 TSATLGTGI
+810 
-819 SSIPD
+819 
-824 YMFSSCSALT
+824 
-834 SVVLPENITG
+834 
-844 IGKYAFQSTAF
+844 
-855 TELPLTASITEI
+855 
-867 KDYAFKSCTKLTSV
+867 DYAFKSCSKLTSV

-1034 GCSSLGRIYINN
+1034 GCSSLERIYINN

-1106 GEEALDVKPDTKT
+1106 GGEALDVKPDTKT
-1119 FVIEFN
+1119 FVIKFN

-1164 GEDLPNGPY
+1164 GEDLPNDPL

-1196 IDDLAVEKEVRLREY
+1196 IDEPVVEKEVRLREY

-1217 LLPCP
+1217 LLPRP
-1222 VEGINIVK
+1222 VQGINIVK

>member
-42 ADGTFTMD
+42 VDGTFTMD

-69 NAEGETSALVWG
+69 NAESETSALVWG

-140 SPNENG
+140 SPDENG

-178 WLKSSDSDAWGYS
+178 WLKSSDSDPWGYS

-200 TDGCWDGWNFAVNM
+200 TDGCWDGWNFSVNM
-214 SSQPWKPLA
+214 SPQSWKPLA

-238 PEDVTVSPGESVTFA
+238 PEDLTVSPGESVTFA

-281 IVSSETSDAGRYYCV
+281 IVSAETSDAGRYYCV

-337 ASFSGILTIPQTI
+337 ASFSGI

-540 GVETLGNYAFY
+540 GVETLGN
-551 GCSALATVTLGTQE
+551 
-565 RSSSSLKT
+565 
-573 IGDYA
+573 
-578 FAETAVKSVVL
+578 
-589 PDGVSTLGNYAFN
+589 
-602 KCASLA
+602 
-608 TVSLG
+608 
-613 NSLTAIGNYAFS
+613 
-625 DCEKLESVTFGSAL
+625 
-639 ETIGERA
+639 
-646 FASAKISSLVLPA
+646 
-659 TVKTI
+659 
-664 GVWAFYN
+664 
-671 NPLTAITFNDG
+671 
-682 LQSIGS
+682 
-688 RAFYGVSVQ
+688 
-697 TLNIPNSVTEL
+697 
-708 GSYAFSGCKSLE
+708 
-720 TVTIGTGVTKISDYT
+720 
-735 FNTCSALTQISCPSV
+735 
-750 TEIGKNA
+750 
-757 FSGCSSLSDIP
+757 
-768 LNDKITSL
+768 
-776 GNYVFSGCSAIESLV
+776 
-791 IPNSV
+791 
-796 TSIGSYAF
+796 
-804 EKCTKL
+804 
-810 TSATLGTGI
+810 
-819 SSIPD
+819 
-824 YMFSSCSALT
+824 
-834 SVVLPENITG
+834 
-844 IGKYAFQSTAF
+844 
-855 TELPLTASITEI
+855 
-867 KDYAFKSCTKLTSV
+867 
-881 AIPDRVTKL
+881 
-890 GTYVFQSCTGLE
+890 
-902 SAKIGGGVTSVP
+902 
-914 NYMFHG
+914 
-920 CTNLVNVELSEKV
+920 
-933 TSIGNSA
+933 SA

-1034 GCSSLGRIYINN
+1034 GCSSLERIYINN

-1164 GEDLPNGPY
+1164 GEDLPNDPY

>member
-69 NAEGETSALVWG
+69 NAESETSALVWG

-96 IAASDPRFFIMT
+96 IAASDPRFVIMT

-140 SPNENG
+140 SPDENG

-178 WLKSSDSDAWGYS
+178 WLKSNDSDAWGYS

-281 IVSSETSDAGRYYCV
+281 IVSAETSDAGRYYCV

-311 VVGDKSVVTAPG
+311 VVGDKSVIAAPG

-371 KLTSVIFPSTLKT
+371 KLTSVTFPST
-384 IGEGAFYGC
+384 
-393 SRLTSVELPAQTVSI
+393 
-408 GNEVFGDCPLLA
+408 
-420 TLSLGEG
+420 
-427 LESIGRSAFENCI
+427 
-440 ALTGVSM
+440 
-447 PAGMESIGALA
+447 
-458 FKGCTKLASAALGN
+458 
-472 SLTLLGD
+472 
-479 SAFYGCSALQSVE
+479 
-492 LPVTVSSVGT
+492 
-502 RTFAG
+502 
-507 CSALNA
+507 
-513 VGLGNVSAIGE
+513 
-524 AAFNGC
+524 
-530 SALTE
+530 
-535 IAIPN
+535 
-540 GVETLGNYAFY
+540 
-551 GCSALATVTLGTQE
+551 
-565 RSSSSLKT
+565 LKT

-589 PDGVSTLGNYAFN
+589 PNGVSTLGNYAFN

-613 NSLTAIGNYAFS
+613 NSLTAIGDYAFS
-625 DCEKLESVTFGSAL
+625 DCKKLESVTFGSAL

-646 FASAKISSLVLPA
+646 FASAKISSLVLSA
-659 TVKTI
+659 TVRTI
-664 GVWAFYN
+664 GDWAFYN

-881 AIPDRVTKL
+881 AIPDWVTKL

-1005 GSSLFRNDAKLKK
+1005 GSSLFRNDAKLRK

-1034 GCSSLGRIYINN
+1034 GCSSLERIYINN

-1164 GEDLPNGPY
+1164 GEDLPNDPY

-1181 DKQFSILFKVTTATG
+1181 DKQFNILFKVTTATG
-1196 IDDLAVEKEVRLREY
+1196 IDEPAVEKEVRLREY

-1217 LLPCP
+1217 LLPRP
-1222 VEGINIVK
+1222 VQGINIVK
-1230 TVYEDGSIEVS
+1230 IVYEDGSIEVS
-1241 KVYVKPEDCRR
+1241 KVYVKPEDCSR

>member
-59 ANRAAFVVQW
+59 SNRAAFVVQW

-281 IVSSETSDAGRYYCV
+281 IVSAETSDAGRYYCV

-311 VVGDKSVVTAPG
+311 VVGDKSVIAAPG

-371 KLTSVIFPSTLKT
+371 KLTSVTFPSTLKT

-408 GNEVFGDCPLLA
+408 GNEAFGDCPLLA

-427 LESIGRSAFENCI
+427 LKSIGRSAFENCI

-447 PAGMESIGALA
+447 PADMESIGALA

-513 VGLGNVSAIGE
+513 VGLGNVSTIGE

-540 GVETLGNYAFY
+540 GVETLGN
-551 GCSALATVTLGTQE
+551 
-565 RSSSSLKT
+565 
-573 IGDYA
+573 
-578 FAETAVKSVVL
+578 
-589 PDGVSTLGNYAFN
+589 
-602 KCASLA
+602 
-608 TVSLG
+608 
-613 NSLTAIGNYAFS
+613 
-625 DCEKLESVTFGSAL
+625 
-639 ETIGERA
+639 
-646 FASAKISSLVLPA
+646 
-659 TVKTI
+659 
-664 GVWAFYN
+664 
-671 NPLTAITFNDG
+671 
-682 LQSIGS
+682 
-688 RAFYGVSVQ
+688 
-697 TLNIPNSVTEL
+697 
-708 GSYAFSGCKSLE
+708 YAFSGCKSLE

-750 TEIGKNA
+750 TEIGASA
-757 FSGCSSLSDIP
+757 FKGCLSLVDIP

-890 GTYVFQSCTGLE
+890 GTYVFQNCTGLE

-914 NYMFHG
+914 NYMFYG

-979 TSLGASAFYGCS
+979 TSLGASVFYGCS

-1034 GCSSLGRIYINN
+1034 GCSSLERIYINN

-1106 GEEALDVKPDTKT
+1106 GGEALDVKPDTKT

-1164 GEDLPNGPY
+1164 GEDLPNDPY

-1181 DKQFSILFKVTTATG
+1181 DKQFNILFKVTTATG
-1196 IDDLAVEKEVRLREY
+1196 IDEPAVEKEVRLREY

-1217 LLPCP
+1217 LLPRP
-1222 VEGINIVK
+1222 VQGINIVK

>member
-69 NAEGETSALVWG
+69 NAESETSALVWG

-140 SPNENG
+140 SPDENG
-146 IIFSSSYGY
+146 VIFSSSYGY

-178 WLKSSDSDAWGYS
+178 WLKSNDSDAWGYS

-200 TDGCWDGWNFAVNM
+200 TDGCWDGWNFSVNM
-214 SSQPWKPLA
+214 SPQSWKPLA

-281 IVSSETSDAGRYYCV
+281 IVSAETSDAGRYYCV

-311 VVGDKSVVTAPG
+311 VVGDKSVIAAPG

-337 ASFSGILTIPQTI
+337 ASFSGILTIPPTI

-371 KLTSVIFPSTLKT
+371 KLTSVTFPSTLKT

-408 GNEVFGDCPLLA
+408 GNEAFGDCPLLA

-427 LESIGRSAFENCI
+427 LKSIGRSAFENCI

-447 PAGMESIGALA
+447 PADMESIGALA

-530 SALTE
+530 AALTE

-540 GVETLGNYAFY
+540 GVET
-551 GCSALATVTLGTQE
+551 
-565 RSSSSLKT
+565 
-573 IGDYA
+573 
-578 FAETAVKSVVL
+578 
-589 PDGVSTLGNYAFN
+589 
-602 KCASLA
+602 
-608 TVSLG
+608 
-613 NSLTAIGNYAFS
+613 
-625 DCEKLESVTFGSAL
+625 
-639 ETIGERA
+639 
-646 FASAKISSLVLPA
+646 
-659 TVKTI
+659 
-664 GVWAFYN
+664 
-671 NPLTAITFNDG
+671 
-682 LQSIGS
+682 
-688 RAFYGVSVQ
+688 
-697 TLNIPNSVTEL
+697 
-708 GSYAFSGCKSLE
+708 
-720 TVTIGTGVTKISDYT
+720 
-735 FNTCSALTQISCPSV
+735 
-750 TEIGKNA
+750 
-757 FSGCSSLSDIP
+757 
-768 LNDKITSL
+768 L

-1034 GCSSLGRIYINN
+1034 GCSSLERIYINN

-1164 GEDLPNGPY
+1164 GEDLPNDPY

-1217 LLPCP
+1217 LLPCS

>member
-140 SPNENG
+140 SPDENG

-178 WLKSSDSDAWGYS
+178 WLKSSDSDTWGYS

-281 IVSSETSDAGRYYCV
+281 IVSAETSDAGRYYCV

-311 VVGDKSVVTAPG
+311 VVGDKSVIAAPG

-371 KLTSVIFPSTLKT
+371 KLTSVTFPSTLKT

-408 GNEVFGDCPLLA
+408 GNEAFGDCPLLA
-420 TLSLGEG
+420 TFSLGEG
-427 LESIGRSAFENCI
+427 LKSIGRSAFENCI

-447 PAGMESIGALA
+447 PADMESIGALA
-458 FKGCTKLASAALGN
+458 FKGCTKLASAALGS

-551 GCSALATVTLGTQE
+551 GC
-565 RSSSSLKT
+565 
-573 IGDYA
+573 
-578 FAETAVKSVVL
+578 
-589 PDGVSTLGNYAFN
+589 
-602 KCASLA
+602 
-608 TVSLG
+608 
-613 NSLTAIGNYAFS
+613 
-625 DCEKLESVTFGSAL
+625 
-639 ETIGERA
+639 
-646 FASAKISSLVLPA
+646 
-659 TVKTI
+659 
-664 GVWAFYN
+664 
-671 NPLTAITFNDG
+671 
-682 LQSIGS
+682 
-688 RAFYGVSVQ
+688 
-697 TLNIPNSVTEL
+697 
-708 GSYAFSGCKSLE
+708 KSLE
-720 TVTIGTGVTKISDYT
+720 TVTIGTGVTKISDYA

-750 TEIGKNA
+750 TEIGASA
-757 FSGCSSLSDIP
+757 FKGCSSLTDIP

-991 SLTEAVLGTGITTL
+991 SLTDAVLGTGITTL

-1034 GCSSLGRIYINN
+1034 GCSSLERIYINN

-1095 IVSTTPSMSFD
+1095 IVSTTPLMSFD
-1106 GEEALDVKPDTKT
+1106 GGEALDVKPDTKT

-1125 RTVVNTDSVSAML
+1125 RTIVNTDSVSAML
-1138 IRSGFPVEDQELT
+1138 IRSGSPVEDQELT

-1164 GEDLPNGPY
+1164 GKDLPNDPY

-1181 DKQFSILFKVTTATG
+1181 DKQFNILFKVTTATG
-1196 IDDLAVEKEVRLREY
+1196 IDEPAVEKEVRLREY

-1217 LLPCP
+1217 LLPRP
-1222 VEGINIVK
+1222 VQGINIVK

>member
-69 NAEGETSALVWG
+69 NAESETSALVWG

-140 SPNENG
+140 SPDENG
-146 IIFSSSYGY
+146 VIFSSSYGY

-178 WLKSSDSDAWGYS
+178 WLKSNDSDAWGYS

-200 TDGCWDGWNFAVNM
+200 TDGCWDGWNFSVNM
-214 SSQPWKPLA
+214 SPQSWKPLA

-281 IVSSETSDAGRYYCV
+281 IVSAETSDAGRYYCV

-311 VVGDKSVVTAPG
+311 VVGDKSVIAAPG

-384 IGEGAFYGC
+384 IGEGVFYGC

-408 GNEVFGDCPLLA
+408 GNEAFGDCPLLA

-427 LESIGRSAFENCI
+427 LKSIGRSAFENCI

-447 PAGMESIGALA
+447 PAGIESIGALA

-513 VGLGNVSAIGE
+513 VGLGNVSTIGE

-589 PDGVSTLGNYAFN
+589 PNGVSTLGNYAFN

-613 NSLTAIGNYAFS
+613 NSLTAIGDYAFS
-625 DCEKLESVTFGSAL
+625 DCKKLESVTFGSAL

-659 TVKTI
+659 TVRTI
-664 GVWAFYN
+664 GDWAFYN

-708 GSYAFSGCKSLE
+708 DSYAFSGCKSLE

-735 FNTCSALTQISCPSV
+735 FN
-750 TEIGKNA
+750 
-757 FSGCSSLSDIP
+757 GCSSL
-768 LNDKITSL
+768 
-776 GNYVFSGCSAIESLV
+776 E
-791 IPNSV
+791 
-796 TSIGSYAF
+796 
-804 EKCTKL
+804 
-810 TSATLGTGI
+810 
-819 SSIPD
+819 
-824 YMFSSCSALT
+824 
-834 SVVLPENITG
+834 
-844 IGKYAFQSTAF
+844 
-855 TELPLTASITEI
+855 
-867 KDYAFKSCTKLTSV
+867 
-881 AIPDRVTKL
+881 
-890 GTYVFQSCTGLE
+890 
-902 SAKIGGGVTSVP
+902 
-914 NYMFHG
+914 
-920 CTNLVNVELSEKV
+920 
-933 TSIGNSA
+933 
-940 FYNCKGLKSLP
+940 
-951 VTESITSIGTNAFY
+951 
-965 GCTSLTSVNLSDKV
+965 
-979 TSLGASAFYGCS
+979 
-991 SLTEAVLGTGITTL
+991 
-1005 GSSLFRNDAKLKK
+1005 
-1018 VVANGKI
+1018 
-1025 ASVSTYTFN
+1025 
-1034 GCSSLGRIYINN
+1034 RIYINN

-1164 GEDLPNGPY
+1164 GEDLPNDPY